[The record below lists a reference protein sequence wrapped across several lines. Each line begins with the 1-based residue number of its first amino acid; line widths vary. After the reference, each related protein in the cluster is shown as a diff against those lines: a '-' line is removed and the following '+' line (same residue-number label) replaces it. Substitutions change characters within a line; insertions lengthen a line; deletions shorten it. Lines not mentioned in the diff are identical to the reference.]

1 MEPPD
6 NRPQRRASPFGGEE
20 HECHETRTMTPD
32 EQKELDR
39 QHRQAGQRI
48 IEEQSR
54 RQVRTFLDELR
65 HRTSLYRTVASLG
78 DQVAQEYRGRAVLEL
93 LQNAHDV
100 LGRGGG
106 GDRRQVSF
114 VLNSASEQ
122 PELLIANSGRPFRRE
137 DFRGI
142 CQLAQSPKDP
152 NKSVG
157 NKGLGFRSVLELT
170 TRPEVWSTAP
180 AADDIAFAFGF
191 DPEVLEPIAQVAK
204 RLFDRDAPTDWAF
217 GPAPVV
223 DWSDQQ
229 FEEYRRS
236 LSRDGI
242 KRVEE
247 VRKWVSEEVEKYLS
261 PYVLPRYLGDP
272 PPQVA
277 RLLDNGH
284 VTVIRLPLDGGRAE
298 TAEQAIQSVREQ
310 LVALDEAAM
319 VFLPHLSVLR
329 REIDEEVDELKR
341 QVVAE
346 RTLPGTREEPDHG
359 GIPDARHTRL
369 RVGRAGPG
377 ATAER
382 SFNVWSRVLG
392 GADQPEATERIADAA
407 RHLPN
412 RWPEVRKVE
421 VAVAVEETREAR
433 QGALVIF
440 LPTTKKTGIG
450 AHVNAPSYGSLDRK
464 TIDFHDTYNE
474 LMLEFVVDL
483 ALDAV
488 RELVT
493 GPAEPWRGRAVID
506 LLAQAGSPP
515 SDDPE
520 LTRRLRERAR
530 DRDDYPPLE
539 QQALILCDGGWR
551 RPGVARTMPKIPSG
565 DPFGEEEWRRE
576 AGFDVASSALDE
588 RRGAV
593 KALLRSLDCSPS
605 PQNEEWVDTL
615 ALMARQVRRGQA
627 DPEAGRSGPVEPPPD
642 WNMFLSSVLAVLPP
656 ELRAEPK
663 EADNDPLAD
672 AGFLP
677 TEDGRLLSASDA
689 VRMFFQPR
697 HGADDAA
704 DFVGSVPVSLKE
716 RIAFL
721 HRDVETHEGPE
732 RRRTEIQKFLDGRFV
747 RSFRREDL
755 LRGVVIP
762 SLPELPAA
770 HGIPEAAE
778 CADALVWTLGVVGQE
793 EPEGLLPLLSQLP
806 VACTDGW
813 FPMKEAVFGSGWA
826 GRSGDHL
833 RTLADGLPGEEG
845 EELLRSALLPP
856 GDDRWFPQRD
866 KRGTAFSHPHGIEL
880 ANRGDQFARA
890 GVVDGLRLK
899 AHGPTSFWMSQ
910 ASPKLPDKAPVGIPQ
925 AAWNEWREAMLPQVK
940 PQFTTWLKHELQDV
954 TVLPMLHRKHLG
966 DSTRT
971 ALSNLILAS
980 LTHWK
985 HGWDEVTIRR
995 SWWSQQI
1002 PSPLRHWLSTLPWLD
1017 DAHCGSQG
1025 LLPRDP
1031 QPLHQC
1037 WFVPGSLLRGPSGH
1051 FRHLSPLSL
1060 QLAQRLG
1067 KDEDLLDALEG
1078 LGLNVYPTEEARTGP
1093 ALLETLADVTERV
1106 ADGTHVRNAMP
1117 AGGVNVLLGQ
1127 IRHGWRHLDP
1137 EGDLPKRFII
1147 RTKPRTLTV
1156 RTAEKL
1162 KDVYLPDHSWK
1173 TRLLREHNQP
1183 IMAMRPDEAS
1193 KKPLRDRL
1201 VKLGARRA
1209 AGLEEHCR
1217 IDHAPSTQTVD
1228 GTQTLDAAGLGWL
1241 PVVLLA
1247 LHAHGGGNPAGPA
1260 TKAWRQAAAR
1270 LRRARVRQCA
1280 SIQVELVDAGRSVAY
1295 SQPRA
1300 HWLSPDRILVLHR
1313 DIAQGGL
1320 YDEIAAASQAILDR
1334 QDLLKDLRLV
1344 LGALNGRPQPT
1355 RGQIEATLD
1364 RAEID
1369 AVAVANI
1376 RHLWHGETST
1386 LVRRIRPV
1394 LQLRRVSQNGL
1405 DDAAKDSS
1413 SLNRWLSENAKIEEW
1428 PTEELLA
1435 TARECYDDTEMGYRT
1450 WRVLGD
1456 AAELKEWNKALAALG
1471 GKYKQVSNI
1480 QAEAQAKRWLDEAA
1494 PLLRAFARHVAT
1506 SAADDSVDQGRLF
1519 SRLNAVHESL
1529 EKDSEWP
1536 RLWTQ
1541 WSQDHWDVPFGA
1553 VLDVLRERCERGS
1566 EAGPHPD
1573 VFERANTIAEFRS
1586 ALERAGVA
1594 LKPDPREVARGNQK
1608 LLDDAIHEVLELY
1621 ETWLET
1627 RDAQPESCAQEP
1639 EVRLDDSMYLRDWS
1653 KDDLFERAK
1662 LAVADSD
1669 FYAAVKHCRTIEE
1682 MRDTLGIAPKDIE
1695 ERRRRRTVEKEQD
1708 KRTVEVAGELFEI
1721 GGPVSYR
1728 ELFARL
1734 RELPDPVQAEGIGP
1748 PPPGP
1753 AGGGGKRPSVSNN
1766 SEVFRRG
1773 PRTSHLHGPPDL
1785 PGLVGIVGE
1794 MHAFRFLRARF
1805 GIDTSAWVSES
1816 RTKVVPLLVGEEDVT
1831 SDSLGY
1837 DFRFTHG
1844 QVTWCVEVKATTGN
1858 STGFDLPSS
1867 ELNAATRIAPRRN
1880 ERWRLLRVVGALT
1893 KQPVCYWLPNPIE
1906 PGPGERLRLLRQ
1918 GGVTVEYE
1926 LSENMETTAQ
1936 REVDDNEKVEVPS
1949 GNDDRTA
1956 K

>member
-1 MEPPD
+1 
-6 NRPQRRASPFGGEE
+6 
-20 HECHETRTMTPD
+20 MTPD
-32 EQKELDR
+32 ERKELNR

-106 GDRRQVSF
+106 DRRRVSF
-114 VLNSASEQ
+114 VLNSSSEQ

-137 DFRGI
+137 DFKGI

-180 AADDIAFAFGF
+180 ADDDLAFAFGF

-284 VTVIRLPLDGGRAE
+284 VTVIRLPLDGGRAG

-346 RTLPGTREEPDHG
+346 RTLPATREELGHG
-359 GIPDARHTRL
+359 EIPDALHTRL
-369 RVGRAGPG
+369 RVGRTGPD
-377 ATAER
+377 ATTER
-382 SFNVWSRVLG
+382 SFNVWSRVVG
-392 GADQPEATERIADAA
+392 GADQPEGAERIAAA
-407 RHLPN
+407 VRHLPN

-440 LPTTKKTGIG
+440 LPTTMKTGIG

-464 TIDFHDTYNE
+464 TIDFGDAYNE

-506 LLAQAGSPP
+506 LLAQTGSPP

-593 KALLRSLDCSPS
+593 KALLKSLDGSPS

-615 ALMARQVRRGQA
+615 ALMAKQVRRGQA
-627 DPEAGRSGPVEPPPD
+627 DPEAGRSGPVEPAPD
-642 WNMFLSSVLAVLPP
+642 WNMFFSSVLAVLPP
-656 ELRAEPK
+656 ELRAEAH
-663 EADNDPLAD
+663 EANNDPLAE

-677 TEDGRLLSASDA
+677 TEDGRLLSATDA

-762 SLPELPAA
+762 SLPELPAP
-770 HGIPEAAE
+770 HGGPEAAE
-778 CADALVWTLGVVGQE
+778 CADALAWTLEVIGQE

-806 VACTDGW
+806 VACIGGW
-813 FPMKEAVFGSGWA
+813 FRMREAVFGTGWE
-826 GRSGDHL
+826 GRHGDHL
-833 RTLADGLPGEEG
+833 KTLAEGLLGEEG
-845 EELLRSALLPP
+845 EELLQNALLPP
-856 GDDRWFPQRD
+856 GDDRWFP
-866 KRGTAFSHPHGIEL
+866 RGGRHGVNGDHPAVIDL
-880 ANRGDQFARA
+880 AGRADQFARS

-899 AHGPTSFWMSQ
+899 ACEPIGFWMSK
-910 ASPKLPDKAPVGIPQ
+910 AAPKLPDTAHDSIPASAWDDWKQ
-925 AAWNEWREAMLPQVK
+925 AVLGHVRPQWK
-940 PQFTTWLKHELQDV
+940 GPFEYELQDV
-954 TVLPMLHRKHLG
+954 TVLPILHREHLG
-966 DSTRT
+966 DSART

-980 LTHWK
+980 LAHWK
-985 HGWDEVTIRR
+985 NGWDEVTVRR
-995 SWWSQQI
+995 NWWSQKI
-1002 PSPLRHWLSTLPWLD
+1002 PSPLKHWLSTLPWLD
-1017 DAHCGSQG
+1017 DAHRSSQG
-1025 LLPRDP
+1025 LLSGDPR
-1031 QPLHQC
+1031 PLHQR
-1037 WFVPGSLLRGPSGH
+1037 WFVPGSLLRGPSGL
-1051 FRHLSPLSL
+1051 RHLSPLSL

-1067 KDEDLLDALEG
+1067 KDEDLLEALEG

-1093 ALLETLADVTERV
+1093 ALLEALADVAERL

-1117 AGGVNVLLGQ
+1117 TGGFNVLLGQ

-1137 EGDLPKRFII
+1137 EGDLPTRFII

-1156 RTAEKL
+1156 RRAEKL

-1173 TRLLREHNQP
+1173 TRLLREHDQP
-1183 IMAMRPDEAS
+1183 IVAMRPEEAS

-1217 IDHAPSTQTVD
+1217 IDHAPSTQTGD
-1228 GTQTLDAAGLGWL
+1228 GTQTLDAAGLRWL

-1260 TKAWRQAAAR
+1260 TTAWRQAAAQ

-1280 SIQVELVDAGRSVAY
+1280 AIQVELVDAGRSVAS

-1300 HWLSPDRILVLHR
+1300 HWLSRDRILVLHR

-1355 RGQIEATLD
+1355 RGQIEVALD

-1376 RHLWHGETST
+1376 RHLWHGDPST
-1386 LVRRIRPV
+1386 LVHRIRPV
-1394 LQLRRVSQNGL
+1394 LQLLCVSQDGL
-1405 DDAAKDSS
+1405 DEAAKDTS
-1413 SLNRWLSENAKIEEW
+1413 SLTRWLSENAKIDEW
-1428 PTEELLA
+1428 PTEKLLA
-1435 TARECYDDTEMGYRT
+1435 DARECYDDFSMGYRA
-1450 WRVLGD
+1450 WRVLGEV
-1456 AAELKEWNKALAALG
+1456 AALPAWHKALGVLG
-1471 GKYKQVSNI
+1471 DKYERIDNTE
-1480 QAEAQAKRWLDEAA
+1480 AEVQAKQYLDEAA

-1506 SAADDSVDQGRLF
+1506 SAAEDSVDQGKLF

-1536 RLWTQ
+1536 RRWTQ
-1541 WSQDHWDVPFGA
+1541 WSQDHWDVPFGV
-1553 VLDVLRERCERGS
+1553 VLDVLRERYERVS
-1566 EAGPHPD
+1566 KAGPHPD
-1573 VFERANTIAEFRS
+1573 VFGCANSVAEFRS
-1586 ALERAGVA
+1586 ALDRKGVD
-1594 LKPDPREVARGNQK
+1594 LKRDPLEVARGNQAR
-1608 LLDDAIHEVLELY
+1608 LDDAVHEVLELY
-1621 ETWLET
+1621 ETWLAKEGVES
-1627 RDAQPESCAQEP
+1627 APYAKKPEA
-1639 EVRLDDSMYLRDWS
+1639 LDGSMYLRDWS
-1653 KDDLFERAK
+1653 QDDLFERAK

-1669 FYAAVKHCRTIEE
+1669 FDAEVKHCTTIGK
-1682 MRDTLGIAPKDIE
+1682 MRDTLGITFEDL
-1695 ERRRRRTVEKEQD
+1695 ERIRQRRGQRTVEKERD
-1708 KRTVEVAGELFEI
+1708 KSTIEVAGEPFEI
-1721 GGPVSYR
+1721 GGSVSYR

-1734 RELPDPVQAEGIGP
+1734 RKLPDPRQAEGIGP

-1753 AGGGGKRPSVSNN
+1753 DGGDGKRPSVSND

-1773 PRTSHLHGPPDL
+1773 PKTSHLHGPPDL

-1794 MHAFRFLRARF
+1794 MHAFRFLRAKF
-1805 GIDTSAWVSES
+1805 DIDMSAWVSES
-1816 RTKVVPLLVGEEDVT
+1816 RTKVVEPLFGEEDVT

-1880 ERWRLLRVVGALT
+1880 ERWRILRVVGALT
-1893 KQPVCYWLPNPIE
+1893 KQPMCYWLPNPFE

-1918 GGVTVEYE
+1918 GGVSVEYE

-1936 REVDDNEKVEVPS
+1936 REVDDHENVEAPF

>member
-6 NRPQRRASPFGGEE
+6 SRAQRRASPLVGKSTNGA
-20 HECHETRTMTPD
+20 HETRTMTPD

-39 QHRQAGQRI
+39 ERRLAGEPI

-78 DQVAQEYRGRAVLEL
+78 DQVAQEYRGRAVMEL

-100 LGRGGG
+100 LGHGGG
-106 GDRRQVSF
+106 GEGRQVSF
-114 VLNSASEQ
+114 VLKSSSEQ
-122 PELLIANSGRPFRRE
+122 PELLIANSGGPFRRK
-137 DFRGI
+137 DFSGI
-142 CQLAQSPKDP
+142 CQLAQSPKNP

-170 TRPEVWSTAP
+170 TRPEIWSTAP
-180 AADDIAFAFGF
+180 AEDDIAFTFGF
-191 DPEVLEPIAQVAK
+191 DPDVLEPIAQVAK

-223 DWSDQQ
+223 DWSDKQ

-236 LSRDGI
+236 LLSRDGI
-242 KRVEE
+242 KREAE
-247 VRKWVSEEVEKYLS
+247 VKEWLSEEVKKYLS
-261 PYVLPRYLGDP
+261 PYVLPRFLGDP
-272 PPQVA
+272 PSQVA

-284 VTVIRLPLDGGRAE
+284 VTVIRLPLDGGRAGR
-298 TAEQAIQSVREQ
+298 AEEAVQSVREQ
-310 LVALDEAAM
+310 LEALDEAAM

-329 REIDEEVDELKR
+329 REIDEDVVELER

-346 RTLPGTREEPDHG
+346 RTIPGTREEPDQG
-359 GIPDARHTRL
+359 GIPGACHTRL
-369 RVGRAGPG
+369 RVGRTGPD

-382 SFNVWSRVLG
+382 SFHVWSRMLG
-392 GADQPEATERIADAA
+392 GEDQPEATERIAAA
-407 RHLPN
+407 VRHLPN
-412 RWPEVRKVE
+412 RWPEVWKVE
-421 VAVAVEETREAR
+421 VAVAVEQTRETR
-433 QGALVIF
+433 QGALVVF
-440 LPTTKKTGIG
+440 LPTTMKTGIG

-464 TIDFHDTYNE
+464 TINFDDAYNE
-474 LMLEFVVDL
+474 LMLQFVTDL

-488 RELVT
+488 RELVK

-530 DRDDYPPLE
+530 DRDDYPALE

-551 RPGVARTMPKIPSG
+551 RPSVARTMPKIPSG

-593 KALLRSLDCSPS
+593 EALLRSLDGSPS

-627 DPEAGRSGPVEPPPD
+627 DAEADRSRPVEPPPD

-663 EADNDPLAD
+663 EPDNDPLAE

-704 DFVGSVPVSLKE
+704 DFLGSVPVSLKE

-770 HGIPEAAE
+770 HGSPEAAE
-778 CADALVWTLGVVGQE
+778 CADALVWTLGVIGQE

-833 RTLADGLPGEEG
+833 KTLADGLPGEEG

-866 KRGTAFSHPHGIEL
+866 KRGTAFSDPHGIEL

-899 AHGPTSFWMSQ
+899 AHEPISFWMNK
-910 ASPKLPDKAPVGIPQ
+910 ATPKLPDKAPVGIPR
-925 AAWNEWREAMLPQVK
+925 AAWDDWKEALLEQVK
-940 PQFTTWLKHELQDV
+940 PQFKKWLKHELQDV
-954 TVLPMLHRKHLG
+954 TVPPMLHRKHLG
-966 DSTRT
+966 DSART

-980 LTHWK
+980 LAHWK
-985 HGWDEVTIRR
+985 HGWDEITITR
-995 SWWSQQI
+995 SRWSQQI
-1002 PSPLRHWLSTLPWLD
+1002 PSPLKHWLSTLPWLD
-1017 DAHCGSQG
+1017 DAHRGSQG
-1025 LLPRDP
+1025 LLPGDP
-1031 QPLHQC
+1031 RPLHQR

-1067 KDEDLLDALEG
+1067 KDEDLLEALEG

-1093 ALLETLADVTERV
+1093 ALLETLADVADRL

-1117 AGGVNVLLGQ
+1117 AGGFNVLLGQ

-1137 EGDLPKRFII
+1137 EGDLPTRFII

-1156 RTAEKL
+1156 RTAEKP
-1162 KDVYLPDHSWK
+1162 KDVYLPDHGWK
-1173 TRLLREHNQP
+1173 TRLLREHGQP
-1183 IMAMRPDEAS
+1183 IVAMRPEEAS
-1193 KKPLRDRL
+1193 KKPLRERL

-1217 IDHAPSTQTVD
+1217 IDHAPSAQTVD

-1260 TKAWRQAAAR
+1260 TEAWRRAYAR
-1270 LRRARVRQCA
+1270 LRRSRVRLCA
-1280 SIQVELVDAGRSVAY
+1280 SIEVELLDAGRSVAQ
-1295 SQPRA
+1295 SKPRA
-1300 HWLSPDRILVLHR
+1300 HWLSQDRILVLHR
-1313 DIAQGGL
+1313 DIVQGGR
-1320 YDEIAAASQAILDR
+1320 YEEIAAASQAVLDR

-1344 LGALNGRPQPT
+1344 LGALNGHPQPT
-1355 RGQIEATLD
+1355 RSQIEAALD

-1369 AVAVANI
+1369 TVAVANI
-1376 RHLWHGETST
+1376 RQLWDVGTST

-1394 LQLRRVSQNGL
+1394 LQLLGVSYDDL
-1405 DDAAKDSS
+1405 DKAAKDTSG
-1413 SLNRWLSENAKIEEW
+1413 LTRWLSKNARIDEW

-1435 TARECYDDTEMGYRT
+1435 TARECYDDIEMGYRT
-1450 WRVLGD
+1450 WQVLGD
-1456 AAELKEWNKALAALG
+1456 ASELKKWNKALTALG
-1471 GKYKQVSNI
+1471 SKYKQVSNT
-1480 QAEAQAKRWLDEAA
+1480 QAEAQAKRCLYEAA
-1494 PLLRAFARHVAT
+1494 RSLRVFAKHVAT
-1506 SAADDSVDQGRLF
+1506 ADDSVPIEDQGKLF
-1519 SRLNAVHESL
+1519 SKLTRVHENF
-1529 EKDSEWP
+1529 EKDPEWP
-1536 RLWTQ
+1536 RHCAR
-1541 WSQDHWDVPFGA
+1541 WSKSFWKVPFDA
-1553 VLDVLRERCERGS
+1553 VLGVLRAGYEGIE
-1566 EAGPHPD
+1566 EAKPHLGI
-1573 VFERANTIAEFRS
+1573 FERVTSINEFRS
-1586 ALERAGVA
+1586 ALERRGVA
-1594 LKPDPREVARGNQK
+1594 LEPDPLDVARGNQYR
-1608 LLDDAIHEVLELY
+1608 LDKAVRGVRRLY
-1621 ETWLET
+1621 DCWLENKGSEPT
-1627 RDAQPESCAQEP
+1627 SSAKVP
-1639 EVRLDDSMYLRDWS
+1639 EVGLDDSMYLRDWPE
-1653 KDDLFERAK
+1653 DDLFERAVR
-1662 LAVADSD
+1662 AVDDSSFHD
-1669 FYAAVKHCRTIEE
+1669 AVTDCT
-1682 MRDTLGIAPKDIE
+1682 T
-1695 ERRRRRTVEKEQD
+1695 
-1708 KRTVEVAGELFEI
+1708 
-1721 GGPVSYR
+1721 
-1728 ELFARL
+1728 
-1734 RELPDPVQAEGIGP
+1734 
-1748 PPPGP
+1748 
-1753 AGGGGKRPSVSNN
+1753 
-1766 SEVFRRG
+1766 
-1773 PRTSHLHGPPDL
+1773 
-1785 PGLVGIVGE
+1785 VGE
-1794 MHAFRFLRARF
+1794 MRKRLGITCTDGGIKRPRSQPTRNVAGKSEPVDSTDENYRDIFERLKKLPEPPKEGGRIVPPSPGPEGNGGASHSRKGEVGRCGPKTAHLYGSPHLPEFVGIIGEMQAFRFLKAKF
-1805 GIDTSAWVSES
+1805 GIDESAWVSEF
-1816 RTKVVPLLVGEEDVT
+1816 RNRVVPLLDGEDDET
-1831 SDSLGY
+1831 SDSHGY
-1837 DFRFTHG
+1837 DFRFTHEE
-1844 QVTWCVEVKATTGN
+1844 VTWCVEVKATTGDGT
-1858 STGFDLPSS
+1858 SFDLPSS
-1867 ELNAATRIAPRRN
+1867 ELNAASRIAPKKE
-1880 ERWRLLRVVGALT
+1880 ERWRILRVRKALSER
-1893 KQPVCYWLPNPIE
+1893 PECDWLPNPFE
-1906 PGPGERLRLLRQ
+1906 PGAGECLRLRQ
-1918 GGVTVEYE
+1918 GGVTVEYKR
-1926 LSENMETTAQ
+1926 SENTETTAQ
-1936 REVDDNEKVEVPS
+1936 REV
-1949 GNDDRTA
+1949 R
-1956 K
+1956 

>member
-1 MEPPD
+1 MI
-6 NRPQRRASPFGGEE
+6 
-20 HECHETRTMTPD
+20 PD
-32 EQKELDR
+32 ERKELNR

-100 LGRGGG
+100 LGRGCG
-106 GDRRQVSF
+106 GDQRQVSF
-114 VLNSASEQ
+114 VLNSSSEQ

-137 DFRGI
+137 DFNGI

-180 AADDIAFAFGF
+180 ADDDIAFAFGF

-284 VTVIRLPLDGGRAE
+284 VTVIRLPLDGGRAG

-329 REIDEEVDELKR
+329 REIDEEVVEIKR

-359 GIPDARHTRL
+359 GVPDARHTRL
-369 RVGRAGPG
+369 RVGRTGPD

-382 SFNVWSRVLG
+382 SFNVWSRVVG
-392 GADQPEATERIADAA
+392 GADQPEGTERIAAA
-407 RHLPN
+407 VRHLPN

-421 VAVAVEETREAR
+421 VAIAVEETREAR

-440 LPTTKKTGIG
+440 LPTTMKTGIG

-464 TIDFHDTYNE
+464 TIDFGDAYNE

-506 LLAQAGSPP
+506 LCAQVGSPP

-520 LTRRLRERAR
+520 LTRRLRERAH

-551 RPGVARTMPKIPSG
+551 RAGVARTMPNIPAD
-565 DPFGEEEWRRE
+565 DPFGEAEWRIQ

-593 KALLRSLDCSPS
+593 EALLRSLGGSPD

-627 DPEAGRSGPVEPPPD
+627 VVEADRSRPAEAPPD
-642 WNMFLSSVLAVLPP
+642 WNMLLSSVVAALPP
-656 ELRAEPK
+656 ELRSEPK
-663 EADNDPLAD
+663 DPDADPLTE

-677 TEDGRLLSASDA
+677 TEDGRLLSASDT
-689 VRMFFQPR
+689 VRIFFHPR
-697 HGADDAA
+697 QGADDAA

-762 SLPELPAA
+762 SLPDLPAA
-770 HGIPEAAE
+770 HGSPAAAE
-778 CADALVWTLGVVGQE
+778 CADALAWTLEVIGQE

-806 VACTDGW
+806 VACTGGW
-813 FPMKEAVFGSGWA
+813 FRIREAVFGTGWE
-826 GRSGDHL
+826 GRHGDHL
-833 RTLADGLPGEEG
+833 EKLAEGLLGAEG
-845 EELLRSALLPP
+845 DELLRNALLPP
-856 GDDRWFPQRD
+856 GDDRWFP
-866 KRGTAFSHPHGIEL
+866 RGSGHDVNGGHPDVIDL
-880 ANRGDQFARA
+880 ASRADQFARL

-899 AHGPTSFWMSQ
+899 ACEPIGFWMSK
-910 ASPKLPDKAPVGIPQ
+910 AAPKLPDTAHNSIPSS
-925 AAWNEWREAMLPQVK
+925 AWDDWKQAMLDRVK
-940 PQFTTWLKHELQDV
+940 PEWKGEFEYELQDV
-954 TVLPMLHRKHLG
+954 KVLPILHREHLG
-966 DSTRT
+966 HSART

-980 LTHWK
+980 LAHWK
-985 HGWDEVTIRR
+985 EAWDEVTIRR
-995 SWWSQQI
+995 RWWSQQV
-1002 PSPLRHWLSTLPWLD
+1002 PSPLKHWLSTLPWLD
-1017 DAHCGSQG
+1017 DAHPGSQR
-1025 LLPRDP
+1025 LLGEHP
-1031 QPLHQC
+1031 QPLRQR
-1037 WFVPGSLLRGPSGH
+1037 WLVPGALLRGQSSR
-1051 FRHLSPLSL
+1051 FRHLSPLSS
-1060 QLAQRLG
+1060 QLAQRLD
-1067 KDEDLLDALEG
+1067 KDEDLLEALGG
-1078 LGLNVYPTEEARTGP
+1078 LGLNVYPTEDARTGP
-1093 ALLETLADVTERV
+1093 ALLETLADVVERL
-1106 ADGTHVRNAMP
+1106 ADGAHVRDAMP
-1117 AGGVNVLLGQ
+1117 AGGFDALLGQ
-1127 IRHGWRHLDP
+1127 VRHGWRHLDP
-1137 EGDLPKRFII
+1137 EGRLPTRFII
-1147 RTKPRTLTV
+1147 RTKPRMLTV

-1173 TRLLREHNQP
+1173 TRLLREHDQP
-1183 IMAMRPDEAS
+1183 IIAMRPEDAS

-1217 IDHAPSTQTVD
+1217 IDHAPTAQTVD

-1270 LRRARVRQCA
+1270 LRRSRVRLCA
-1280 SIQVELVDAGRSVAY
+1280 SIEVELVDAGRSVAQ
-1295 SQPRA
+1295 SKPRA
-1300 HWLSPDRILVLHR
+1300 HWLSQDRILVLHR

-1320 YDEIAAASQAILDR
+1320 YEKIAAASQAILDR

-1355 RGQIEATLD
+1355 RGRIKAALD

-1376 RHLWHGETST
+1376 RHLWHGDPST

-1405 DDAAKDSS
+1405 DDAARDTS
-1413 SLNRWLSENAKIEEW
+1413 SLNRWLSENAKTDEW

-1435 TARECYDDTEMGYRT
+1435 TAKECYDDTEMGYRT

-1471 GKYKQVSNI
+1471 GKYKQVSNT

-1494 PLLRAFARHVAT
+1494 PLFRAFARHVAT
-1506 SAADDSVDQGRLF
+1506 SAADDSVDQGTLF

-1553 VLDVLRERCERGS
+1553 VLDVLHERYERVSKG
-1566 EAGPHPD
+1566 GPHPD
-1573 VFERANTIAEFRS
+1573 VFECANTVAEFRS
-1586 ALERAGVA
+1586 ALDREGVDV
-1594 LKPDPREVARGNQK
+1594 KRDPLEVARGNQK
-1608 LLDDAIHEVLELY
+1608 RLDDAVHEVLELY
-1621 ETWLET
+1621 EAWL
-1627 RDAQPESCAQEP
+1627 AKKGVESAPFAKKLEA
-1639 EVRLDDSMYLRDWS
+1639 LDGSMCLRDWS
-1653 KDDLFERAK
+1653 KDDLFARAK

-1669 FYAAVKHCRTIEE
+1669 FDAKVKHCTTIGK
-1682 MRDTLGIAPKDIE
+1682 MRDTLGITFEDL
-1695 ERRRRRTVEKEQD
+1695 ERIRQRHGRRKGEKKRGE
-1708 KRTVEVAGELFEI
+1708 RTVEVAGEPFEI

-1734 RELPDPVQAEGIGP
+1734 RKLPDPRQAEGIGP

-1753 AGGGGKRPSVSNN
+1753 NGGGGKRPSVSND

-1794 MHAFRFLRARF
+1794 MHAFRFLRAKF
-1805 GIDTSAWVSES
+1805 GIDVSAWVSES
-1816 RTKVVPLLVGEEDVT
+1816 RTKVEPLLGEEDVT

-1837 DFRFTHG
+1837 DFRFTHD
-1844 QVTWCVEVKATTGN
+1844 QVTWCVEVKATTGD
-1858 STGFDLPSS
+1858 STGFDLPPS

-1880 ERWRLLRVVGALT
+1880 ERWRILRVVGALT
-1893 KQPVCYWLPNPIE
+1893 QQPECYWLPNPFE
-1906 PGPGERLRLLRQ
+1906 PGPGERLRLLRK

-1926 LSENMETTAQ
+1926 LSENMETMAQ
-1936 REVDDNEKVEVPS
+1936 REVDDNEKVEVSS
-1949 GNDDRTA
+1949 GNDERTA